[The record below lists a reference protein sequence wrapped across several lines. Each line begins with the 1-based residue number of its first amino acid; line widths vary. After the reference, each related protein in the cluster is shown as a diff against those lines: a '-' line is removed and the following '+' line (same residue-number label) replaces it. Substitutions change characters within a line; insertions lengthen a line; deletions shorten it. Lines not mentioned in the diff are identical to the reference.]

1 MTLDLQAA
9 CATAQTL
16 AKQAGA
22 LLREA
27 LELPLTIDY
36 KAATD
41 MVTQFD
47 RQSEALIVAGI
58 RAAYPD
64 HAIVGEEGGG
74 TGQSTAPEP
83 TAPEPFCWY
92 IDPLDGTT
100 NFTHRLPHFA
110 VSIGLAGAD
119 GAPVVGVVYNPSR
132 DECFSAI
139 KGGGA
144 WLNGKSIHVSA
155 VDQIE
160 QALLVGGFPYDKW
173 SSADNNSEEWNSF
186 LLRTQGLLCSGS
198 AALDLSYV
206 AAGRVEGFWEPRL
219 HPWDVMAGMLIVTEA
234 GGRVS
239 NYRGLMDGVYEGQ
252 RIVASN
258 GLIHERMLTIIM
270 MGSLAPRPAKRP

>member
-1 MTLDLQAA
+1 MTLDLLAA
-9 CATAQTL
+9 RDTAEIL
-16 AKQAGA
+16 AKQAGT

-27 LELPLTIDY
+27 LELPLTVDY

-47 RQSEALIVAGI
+47 RQSEALIVAGL
-58 RAAYPD
+58 RVAYPD

-74 TGQSTAPEP
+74 TGLANVPNSY
-83 TAPEPFCWY
+83 CWY

-110 VSIGLAGAD
+110 VSIGLAGPE
-119 GAPVVGVVYNPSR
+119 GTPVVGVVYNPSR

-144 WLNGKSIHVSA
+144 WLNGKPIHVSA
-155 VDQIE
+155 VDQVE
-160 QALLVGGFPYDKW
+160 HALLIGGFPYDKW

-219 HPWDVMAGMLIVTEA
+219 QPWDVMAGMLIVTEA

-239 NYRGLMDGVYEGQ
+239 NYRGLMDGVYDGQ

-270 MGSLAPRPAKRP
+270 MGSLAPRP